1 MTVQISRQQ
10 GPEARQLAQIAYEDK
25 KGHIGIGVPGN
36 RNRDSA
42 SIRKDTRL
50 RGVSE
55 SAASAGD
62 EGAGTL
68 LGMYRLL
75 GEYLFSSSRW
85 EEFQSIIR

>member
-1 MTVQISRQQ
+1 MLYLYLGTV
-10 GPEARQLAQIAYEDK
+10 PK
-25 KGHIGIGVPGN
+25 
-36 RNRDSA
+36 
-42 SIRKDTRL
+42 
-50 RGVSE
+50 
-55 SAASAGD
+55 D